1 MRTSLAPYLNEFVLC
16 SGWISYWEELP
27 ELSTRQVVVSQ
38 PTIKKPDRNLLFKDQ
53 EVISTEHHLN
63 LFIKHDDLPNYEIIF
78 ELNGIIN
85 FTGVVERY
93 TRKDGTK
100 DYGIYANKQ
109 STLPYEI
116 EKLVSGFNDT
126 FKSFEDFEESLDYI
140 KDYSYPKSLELL
152 TRLKNIEDKN
162 TNNLPTFHKTFEDY
176 KEDLAE
182 VFFSIQTTATSY
194 NQIINSREYRRG
206 KYKTKMN
213 TKGKQK
219 KPSFWRV

>member
-1 MRTSLAPYLNEFVLC
+1 MRTSLAPYLNQFVLC

-85 FTGVVERY
+85 FTGLVEKY
-93 TRKDGTK
+93 TRKEGTN
-100 DYGIYANKQ
+100 DYGIYADKQ

-116 EKLVSGFNDT
+116 DKLVSAFKDT
-126 FKSFEDFEESLDYI
+126 FKSFEDFEKSLDYI
-140 KDYSYPKSLELL
+140 QDYAYPKSLELL
-152 TRLKNIEDKN
+152 MRLKKIEDEN
-162 TNNLPTFHKTFEDY
+162 TNNLPTFYKTFEDY
-176 KEDLAE
+176 KQDLAE
-182 VFFSIQTTATSY
+182 VFLSIDETATSY
-194 NQIINSREYRRG
+194 NQIVNSRDYRRG
-206 KYKTKMN
+206 KYKTKKN
-213 TKGKQK
+213 TKGKK
-219 KPSFWRV
+219 KKSPFWVS

>member
-1 MRTSLAPYLNEFVLC
+1 MRTSLAPYLNQFVLC

-85 FTGVVERY
+85 FTGLVEKY
-93 TRKDGTK
+93 TRKEGTN
-100 DYGIYANKQ
+100 DYGIYADKQ

-116 EKLVSGFNDT
+116 EKLVSGFKPTAANST
-126 FKSFEDFEESLDYI
+126 FLERQNGSKFSSAINVFSERMSSLC
-140 KDYSYPKSLELL
+140 
-152 TRLKNIEDKN
+152 TV
-162 TNNLPTFHKTFEDY
+162 LPI
-176 KEDLAE
+176 
-182 VFFSIQTTATSY
+182 S
-194 NQIINSREYRRG
+194 
-206 KYKTKMN
+206 
-213 TKGKQK
+213 
-219 KPSFWRV
+219 